1 MDSEFVMPM
10 VGVEIEEAEVRQWLK
25 QPGDTVKQGDLL
37 VAIGTPKVD
46 SAVVRLTPR
55 EDAPAPELL
64 AALERVTQAAF
75 GQRRKMLRSSLKS
88 LGGEALC
95 AAAGVDPGLRAE
107 AVGIEGFLGLAR
119 ATRA

>member
-46 SAVVRLTPR
+46 MEV
-55 EDAPAPELL
+55 EAPFSG
-64 AALERVTQAAF
+64 V
-75 GQRRKMLRSSLKS
+75 LKEI
-88 LGGEALC
+88 LVPAGEIA
-95 AAAGVDPGLRAE
+95 
-107 AVGIEGFLGLAR
+107 AVGAPLAVITKTG
-119 ATRA
+119 A